1 MIIAATAGKV
11 QTDSPDGNFL
21 QSGISPTSLG
31 DDPADP
37 CYFSAMISLWGF
49 DLDMSAVRLM
59 RHEGDQW
66 QEVARENID
75 GPDIEDRLIAMV
87 GKVRK
92 GTAVHLFLPREQIL
106 YTDVKISS
114 ENAARREI
122 EAAMDGLTPYALDE
136 LEIDWVVTAP
146 DTARVAAIAKETLG
160 EAAAFAEMRG
170 LSVAGYSSLA
180 DPEDFPGLPD
190 FGGTTGAA
198 PDELPVD
205 MPPDQPDA
213 AAPEDDAAAE
223 PVVAFSSVR
232 EVPPA
237 DSAPLALPRKTA
249 PQPDQSGPVV
259 RVDDATPVMQVRE
272 KLPPLNPG
280 QPLDQISSA
289 PRVRTDIA
297 AGTLSGAAASL
308 RPAGPSIR
316 VRSAHP
322 VRRHTLAVFAVAAVL
337 TVGIAIIVWSLLPLA
352 PGRTNTETGLAT
364 DIAEPSPSAT
374 AEGVPNLPE
383 PDVAL
388 EAVELPEIADA
399 EPSPS
404 APETTGAEI
413 ARPDATGLFPAQPD
427 TNLAPQTSQPL
438 ERSPDTLAGL
448 LTDAPSQ
455 GLDGS
460 EETSETTLDI
470 YLASVERRDLAFDA
484 IALPS
489 PSTFNAGALPQI
501 GTPPAEP
508 GDGTVLASIDPAQQ
522 IPEAADAPTA
532 PETAAET
539 GPTDND
545 QLSAAELRPTAL
557 AAALTDR
564 PPRARP
570 GDLVAQAERQVFGGR
585 TRDELGRIA
594 PRRRPESAQVVA
606 QTNRTETTASDLAVE
621 TSAPPRNR
629 PDGFDAVVAAAVAQS
644 RAAEL
649 TASVEFD
656 TPDTSAAIE
665 AALAED
671 AEPEPRPQ
679 DSPRL
684 AIPSTASVARQA
696 TIENALPL
704 NKINL
709 VGVYGVPS
717 DRRALIRLASGRY
730 VKVKVG
736 DRVDGG
742 TVAQINDSEILY
754 RKGSRTVSLKMP
766 QG

>member
-1 MIIAATAGKV
+1 MIITATVGKV
-11 QTDSPDGNFL
+11 QKDSPDGNFL

-114 ENAARREI
+114 EKAARREI

-205 MPPDQPDA
+205 MPLDQLEDI
-213 AAPEDDAAAE
+213 APEEDAE
-223 PVVAFSSVR
+223 TGPVVAFSSVR

-237 DSAPLALPRKTA
+237 DSAPLAPPRKS
-249 PQPDQSGPVV
+249 PPLPDQSGPVV

-272 KLPPLNPG
+272 KQPPLNPG
-280 QPLDQISSA
+280 QPLDHISSA

-297 AGTLSGAAASL
+297 AATLSGAAASL
-308 RPAGPSIR
+308 RPAGPSIQI
-316 VRSAHP
+316 RSARPIH
-322 VRRHTLAVFAVAAVL
+322 RHTLAVFAVAAVL

-364 DIAEPSPSAT
+364 DITEPSPTAT
-374 AEGVPNLPE
+374 AENVPDLPE

-404 APETTGAEI
+404 APRDHRRRNRARRCNRPLPGA
-413 ARPDATGLFPAQPD
+413 ARHQPGAPDVPTARAQPGHAGGASD
-427 TNLAPQTSQPL
+427 RRAVPGPRRIGGNL
-438 ERSPDTLAGL
+438 RDH
-448 LTDAPSQ
+448 
-455 GLDGS
+455 
-460 EETSETTLDI
+460 LDI

-489 PSTFNAGALPQI
+489 PSTFDAGALPQI
-501 GTPPAEP
+501 GAPPAEL
-508 GDGTVLASIDPAQQ
+508 GDGTVPRVNRSGPADTRSRRC
-522 IPEAADAPTA
+522 PDR
-532 PETAAET
+532 T
-539 GPTDND
+539 GNR
-545 QLSAAELRPTAL
+545 S
-557 AAALTDR
+557 
-564 PPRARP
+564 
-570 GDLVAQAERQVFGGR
+570 
-585 TRDELGRIA
+585 RDG
-594 PRRRPESAQVVA
+594 
-606 QTNRTETTASDLAVE
+606 TNR
-621 TSAPPRNR
+621 
-629 PDGFDAVVAAAVAQS
+629 Q
-644 RAAEL
+644 
-649 TASVEFD
+649 
-656 TPDTSAAIE
+656 
-665 AALAED
+665 
-671 AEPEPRPQ
+671 
-679 DSPRL
+679 
-684 AIPSTASVARQA
+684 
-696 TIENALPL
+696 
-704 NKINL
+704 
-709 VGVYGVPS
+709 
-717 DRRALIRLASGRY
+717 
-730 VKVKVG
+730 
-736 DRVDGG
+736 
-742 TVAQINDSEILY
+742 
-754 RKGSRTVSLKMP
+754 
-766 QG
+766 